1 MHNRGRMNRGVILR
15 AGVVAVW
22 LALVCW
28 LVRYEAFPEYF
39 TNTLRGY
46 RNLVSSDMLVQDSWS
61 RLLFRGKPIGY
72 AKTTMEV
79 QEKDPSRYYEI
90 SNEMFLKLTA
100 MGRSQEISTEL
111 TVYLSALHMLQS
123 FRFEIKADPYN
134 TRFDAVRVKGDRFRV
149 TIHSAGERRTMD
161 MTIPDDVVLY
171 SPITEM
177 ALKSLAPGNS
187 ITLKI
192 LDPATLGTA
201 TMTVTALR
209 REPLVQNGATND
221 TLLLESEY
229 QGMKFQTW
237 MDRDGHLLKQ
247 DTPFGWVLERC
258 TADEALRTIREKVDS
273 TDMLDAMAVQ
283 CAGGIRDPRKASS
296 LRLRLTGVA
305 LTGDDFPSTRQ
316 KIVSISGTTSEVV
329 VARAEFTTGQ
339 ADSTYPGPEYLDPTP
354 MIQSDH
360 PDIRK
365 RASAITEGL
374 ATPWDKA
381 RAIAAWVNRGVK
393 KEMAASLPSA
403 LDVLKTMRGDCNE
416 HTYLFVG
423 LARAAG
429 LPAAVK
435 VGLAYQRGA
444 FYYHAWPAVWV
455 GKWVEMDPT
464 WGEDTVDATHIA
476 FVEGEL
482 NAQMRLLKVMGKLR
496 IEVLEEK

>member
-1 MHNRGRMNRGVILR
+1 MKRGTIFRAAVIL
-15 AGVVAVW
+15 VW
-22 LALVCW
+22 LALVGW
-28 LVRYEAFPEYF
+28 LIRYEAFPEHF
-39 TNTLRGY
+39 TNSLRGY
-46 RNLVSSDMLVQDSWS
+46 KHLVSRDMLVQDSWA

-72 AKTTMEV
+72 AKTTMEI

-90 SNEMFLKLTA
+90 SNEMFLRLNA
-100 MGRSQEISTEL
+100 MGRSQEVSTEL
-111 TVYLSALHMLQS
+111 TIYLSALHRLQS
-123 FRFEIKADPYN
+123 FRFEVKADPYSA
-134 TRFDAVRVKGDRFRV
+134 RFDAIRVKDDRFRV
-149 TIHSAGERRTMD
+149 TITSAGGRRSMM
-161 MTIPDDVVLY
+161 MTIPDDVILY

-177 ALKSLAPGNS
+177 AMKSLDPGKS
-187 ITLKI
+187 ITMKI

-201 TMTVTALR
+201 TMTVTAIR
-209 REPLVQNGATND
+209 RENLVQRGQTND
-221 TLLLESEY
+221 TLLLETEY

-237 MDRDGHLLKQ
+237 MDRDGQLLKQ

-258 TADEALRTIREKVDS
+258 TADEALRTLREKADS
-273 TDMLDAMAVQ
+273 SDMLDAMAVQ
-283 CAGGIRDPRKASS
+283 CAGAIRDPRKASS

-305 LTGDDFPSTRQ
+305 LTKDDFASDRQQLLST
-316 KIVSISGTTSEVV
+316 SGTTSEVV
-329 VARAEFTTGQ
+329 IARAAFPEGATG
-339 ADSTYPGPEYLDPTP
+339 AAAPGPEYLASTP

-360 PDIRK
+360 PDLRR
-365 RASAITEGL
+365 RAAAIVEGL
-374 ATPWDKA
+374 TDPAAKA
-381 RAIAAWVNRGVK
+381 KAISSWVHREVK

-403 LDVLKTMRGDCNE
+403 LDVLKAMRGDCNE

-435 VGLAYQRGA
+435 VGLAYQRGS

-464 WGEDTVDATHIA
+464 WGDETVDATHIA